1 MNSASVLTFVVG
13 AQLPKVERGP
23 KGLKKK
29 AQNKKRFDKNGGCR
43 KTLTA
48 DLKDARGRLAH
59 VWWLAYMRGLK
70 LGISVVPI
78 ERKVYNVRAPSAHQS
93 LRVCHP

>member
-29 AQNKKRFDKNGGCR
+29 RKIRKGLTKTGGVE
-43 KTLTA
+43 K
-48 DLKDARGRLAH
+48 
-59 VWWLAYMRGLK
+59 
-70 LGISVVPI
+70 P
-78 ERKVYNVRAPSAHQS
+78 
-93 LRVCHP
+93 